1 MDKILRWIIAA
12 VAIVWV
18 VVMWYIVIHAIWR
31 GWGPYIR
38 SKRQKKARVN
48 AKIKGKLGR
57 EEFNPV
63 TWQSELMQK
72 VLVFE
77 CEDGVDREYEVHDDI
92 WDWVEIGDDGVLV
105 YQGDLFVDFEPRRPR
120 HDPDKVY
127 RKLTR
132 M

>member
-1 MDKILRWIIAA
+1 MDSILRWIIAA
-12 VAIVWV
+12 VVVVWV
-18 VVMWYIVIHAIWR
+18 VVMWYIVIQAIWR

-48 AKIKGKLGR
+48 AKVKNKLGR
-57 EEFNPV
+57 QEFNPI

-77 CEDGVDREYEVHDDI
+77 CEDCVDREYEVRDEV

-105 YQGDLFVDFEPRRPR
+105 YQGDLFVDFEARCPR